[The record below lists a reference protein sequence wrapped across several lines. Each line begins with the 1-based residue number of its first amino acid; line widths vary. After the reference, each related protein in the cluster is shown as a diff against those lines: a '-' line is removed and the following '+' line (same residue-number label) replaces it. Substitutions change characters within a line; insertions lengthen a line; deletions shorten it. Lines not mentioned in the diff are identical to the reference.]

1 MYQRAHHESFQ
12 YFLGSLSKIHILNQ
26 YKAPEP
32 LLKPVPCWYSYIIAS
47 MFPLFFILG
56 VITQH
61 MATAKQ
67 YKKKVERVYV
77 PPTVVNVYGTIRRTL
92 GRSRDG
98 MSRQIDYRPA
108 GRSSNGGGGGRSRSN
123 GQSRSQRN
131 GRSSGNSRESSRLP
145 SAPNPD
151 SVTSPNL
158 SRAARSRDRARQ
170 SGRRMAQ
177 NIFNQNQPDQQR
189 LINQTNSNN
198 QQQQQQ
204 QSRPNKHQVSS
215 SPETE

>member
-1 MYQRAHHESFQ
+1 
-12 YFLGSLSKIHILNQ
+12 
-26 YKAPEP
+26 
-32 LLKPVPCWYSYIIAS
+32 

-108 GRSSNGGGGGRSRSN
+108 GRSSNGAGGRSRSN
-123 GQSRSQRN
+123 GQSRSQNARN

-204 QSRPNKHQVSS
+204 QQSRPNKHQVSPS
-215 SPETE
+215 LATHRINFE

>member
-1 MYQRAHHESFQ
+1 
-12 YFLGSLSKIHILNQ
+12 
-26 YKAPEP
+26 
-32 LLKPVPCWYSYIIAS
+32 

-108 GRSSNGGGGGRSRSN
+108 GRSSNGNGAGGRSRSN
-123 GQSRSQRN
+123 GQSRSQNGRN

-204 QSRPNKHQVSS
+204 QQSRPNKHQVSS
-215 SPETE
+215 RVLNQDQGST